1 MKKIEEL
8 LKELHAENDYTT
20 SEDFIADGLL
30 DSFDLMRL
38 IGLLESEYG
47 VRVSG
52 TDLVPMNFQSIA
64 AIKKLL
70 AGYGVEGEI

>member
-1 MKKIEEL
+1 M
-8 LKELHAENDYTT
+8 KELHAENDYMT

-47 VRVSG
+47 VRVAG
-52 TDLVPMNFQSIA
+52 TDLVPMNFQSVA
-64 AIKKLL
+64 AIRKLL
-70 AGYGVEGEI
+70 SGYGMDGEI

>member
-1 MKKIEEL
+1 MRKIEDL

-38 IGLLESEYG
+38 IGLLETEYG
-47 VRVSG
+47 VRVAG
-52 TDLVPMNFQSIA
+52 TDLVPMNFQSIV
-64 AIKKLL
+64 AIRKLL
-70 AGYGVEGEI
+70 SGYGVEGNL

>member
-1 MKKIEEL
+1 MRKIEEL

-38 IGLLESEYG
+38 IELLESEYG
-47 VRVSG
+47 VRIAG
-52 TDLVPMNFQSIA
+52 TDLVPMNFQSIV
-64 AIKKLL
+64 AIRKLL
-70 AGYGVEGEI
+70 SGYGVEGNL

>member
-1 MKKIEEL
+1 MKTIEAL
-8 LKELHAENDYTT
+8 LKELHAENDYA
-20 SEDFIADGLL
+20 SSKDFIADGIL

-47 VRVSG
+47 VRVAG

-64 AIKKLL
+64 AIRKLL
-70 AGYGVEGEI
+70 LGYGVEGVL

>member
-38 IGLLESEYG
+38 IGLLETEYG
-47 VRVSG
+47 VRVAG

-70 AGYGVEGEI
+70 AGYGVEGDI

>member
-38 IGLLESEYG
+38 IGLLETEYG
-47 VRVSG
+47 VRVAG
-52 TDLVPMNFQSIA
+52 TDLVPMNFQSIP

-70 AGYGVEGEI
+70 AGYGVEGDI